1 MHMTTR
7 SALLALLVASAACGA
22 KPAPEQ
28 PLPQTPPNTP
38 TVNADSARA
47 AQEAAERA
55 RRTAD
60 SIAAAQRD
68 SAARAAAAAA
78 NAATAA
84 ARAEAERMLA
94 NQIHF
99 DYDKSDIRPDDQGIL
114 DWKARLLLANPAMTI
129 RISGHADERGSDEYN
144 LALSNRR
151 AGAAK
156 RYLVNKGIAENRI
169 TTDAYG
175 EERPLDTASTEEA
188 WARNRRDEFVITA
201 APTTWTLPTP

>member
-7 SALLALLVASAACGA
+7 MALLALLAVTAACGA

-28 PLPQTPPNTP
+28 PLPQTQPNTP

-47 AQEAAERA
+47 AQEAADRA

-60 SIAAAQRD
+60 SLAAAQRE
-68 SAARAAAAAA
+68 AAVRTADAAA
-78 NAATAA
+78 AA

-99 DYDKSDIRPDDQGIL
+99 DYDKSDIRADDQAVL